1 MIKIVTSKANGYV
14 EFELTDNA
22 ELEQLPKRNVLNGSI
37 AMVRNASG
45 VKRQY
50 TFVQMSE
57 DVDGE
62 WK

>member
-1 MIKIVTSKANGYV
+1 MIKIKTSKANGYV
-14 EFELTDNA
+14 EYEITDDA
-22 ELEQLPKRNVLNGSI
+22 ELQQLPKRNVLNGSI
-37 AMVRNASG
+37 AVVRNASS

-50 TFVQMSE
+50 TFVQNNE

>member
-1 MIKIVTSKANGYV
+1 MIKIKTSKANGYV
-14 EFELTDNA
+14 EYEITDNA
-22 ELEQLPKRNVLNGSI
+22 ELQQLPKRNVLNGSI

-50 TFVQMSE
+50 TFIQMSE

>member
-1 MIKIVTSKANGYV
+1 MIKIKTSKANGYV
-14 EFELTDNA
+14 EYELTDNA
-22 ELEQLPKRNVLNGSI
+22 ELQQLPKRNVLNGST

-45 VKRQY
+45 IKRQY
-50 TFVQMSE
+50 TFVLVTE

>member
-1 MIKIVTSKANGYV
+1 MIKIKTSKANGYV

-22 ELEQLPKRNVLNGSI
+22 ELQQLPKRNVLNGST

-45 VKRQY
+45 IKRQY
-50 TFVQMSE
+50 TFVQVSE